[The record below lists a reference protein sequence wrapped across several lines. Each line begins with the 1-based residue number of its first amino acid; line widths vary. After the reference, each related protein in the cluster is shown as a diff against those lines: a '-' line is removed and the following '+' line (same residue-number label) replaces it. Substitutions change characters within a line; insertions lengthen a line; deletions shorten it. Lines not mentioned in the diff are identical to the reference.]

1 MANPMFYKEPVP
13 LQKEEHRSLKLG
25 PFKDFQFAHET
36 NSVQIVGIEFYEV
49 AKEYPIVFVK
59 LGNGSLVPCALRGLE
74 DTQNRY
80 LDKDNEWDARYV
92 PSYVRRYPFIL
103 TEPDEKGVQTV
114 FVDKA
119 CDRLQDKE
127 GDAFFNEDGTEGA
140 VLDSAKAFM
149 LQHYGHS
156 RMTLDFTDLL
166 VKEELLTEMA
176 AKFEVAGGKQF
187 LFDHLFVINEQKL
200 MQLPQ
205 KKVYDLFSKGWLG
218 WVYAHLMSLSNMSM
232 LVDRYVEKESA

>member
-1 MANPMFYKEPVP
+1 MFYKEPMP
-13 LQKEEHRSLKLG
+13 LLKEEHRNLKLG
-25 PFKDFQFAHET
+25 AFKDFKFAEET
-36 NSVQIVGIEFYEV
+36 NSVQVVGIEFYEI

-59 LGNGSLVPCALRGLE
+59 LTNGSFVPCALLGLE
-74 DTQNRY
+74 DKQNLY
-80 LDKDNEWDARYV
+80 VDQDNEWDARYV

-114 FVDKA
+114 FIDKA

-127 GDAFFNEDGTEGA
+127 GDAFFNEDGAEGA
-140 VLDSAKAFM
+140 VLESAKAFM
-149 LQHYGHS
+149 LQHYGYS
-156 RMTLDFTDLL
+156 RMTFDFASWL
-166 VKEELLTEMA
+166 VKEELLTELA

-200 MQLPQ
+200 MQLQQ
-205 KKVYDLFSKGWLG
+205 KKVFELFSKGWLG

-232 LVDRYVEKESA
+232 LIDRYVEKQSA